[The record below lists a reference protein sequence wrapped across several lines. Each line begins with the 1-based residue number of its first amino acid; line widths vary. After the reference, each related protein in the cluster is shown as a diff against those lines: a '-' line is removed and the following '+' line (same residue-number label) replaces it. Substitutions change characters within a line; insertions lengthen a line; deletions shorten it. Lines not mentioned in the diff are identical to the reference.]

1 MVCLGK
7 NRNKN
12 KQFQTITNTHIKL
25 THNYQEGIINSTRIK
40 QSQFSGLDLARTLRW
55 GSNLKEANKLNMD
68 GMQNWTNY
76 LEVMRNRLLI
86 VNDADSLIA
95 VLKDVK
101 SIPIALS
108 TIEDVTDGTGLN
120 MSLSVISSEVKI
132 VNRVMCLSSDD
143 MFTTVQLNL
152 DTIKTI
158 QSKISVDQKGVVMK
172 LVLKNGA
179 EFLLMFHT
187 DLVEDDQEE

>member
-1 MVCLGK
+1 M
-7 NRNKN
+7 
-12 KQFQTITNTHIKL
+12 
-25 THNYQEGIINSTRIK
+25 S
-40 QSQFSGLDLARTLRW
+40 
-55 GSNLKEANKLNMD
+55 MD

-101 SIPIALS
+101 NIPIALS

-152 DTIKTI
+152 DTVRVIH
-158 QSKISVDQKGVVMK
+158 SKISVDGKGVVMK
-172 LVLKNGA
+172 LVLRNGA

-187 DLVEDDQEE
+187 DLTDDEQDS

>member
-1 MVCLGK
+1 M
-7 NRNKN
+7 
-12 KQFQTITNTHIKL
+12 
-25 THNYQEGIINSTRIK
+25 S
-40 QSQFSGLDLARTLRW
+40 
-55 GSNLKEANKLNMD
+55 MD

-86 VNDADSLIA
+86 VNDADSLIS
-95 VLKDVK
+95 VLMDVK
-101 SIPIALS
+101 NIPIALS

-120 MSLSVISSEVKI
+120 MSISVISSEVKI
-132 VNRVMCLSSDD
+132 VNRIMCLSSDD

-152 DTIKTI
+152 DTIKKI
-158 QSKISVDQKGVVMK
+158 HSKISVDGKGVVMK

-187 DLVEDDQEE
+187 DLVEEDEEA

>member
-1 MVCLGK
+1 M
-7 NRNKN
+7 
-12 KQFQTITNTHIKL
+12 
-25 THNYQEGIINSTRIK
+25 S
-40 QSQFSGLDLARTLRW
+40 
-55 GSNLKEANKLNMD
+55 MD

-86 VNDADSLIA
+86 VNDADSLIS
-95 VLKDVK
+95 VLKDVEN
-101 SIPIALS
+101 IPIALS

-120 MSLSVISSEVKI
+120 MSLSVICSEVKI
-132 VNRVMCLSSDD
+132 ISRVMCLVSDD

-152 DTIKTI
+152 ETIKTI
-158 QSKISVDQKGVVMK
+158 HSKISVDGKGVVMK

-187 DLVEDDQEE
+187 DLADEEP

>member
-1 MVCLGK
+1 M
-7 NRNKN
+7 
-12 KQFQTITNTHIKL
+12 
-25 THNYQEGIINSTRIK
+25 S
-40 QSQFSGLDLARTLRW
+40 
-55 GSNLKEANKLNMD
+55 MD

-86 VNDADSLIA
+86 VNDADSLIT
-95 VLKDVK
+95 VLMDVK
-101 SIPIALS
+101 NIPIALS

-120 MSLSVISSEVKI
+120 MSLSVICSEVKV
-132 VNRVMCLSSDD
+132 VNRVMCLISDD

-152 DTIKTI
+152 DTIKKI
-158 QSKISVDQKGVVMK
+158 HSKISVDGKGVVMK

-187 DLVEDDQEE
+187 DLVEDDAE